1 MPEAGFHSRGY
12 LPHLKV
18 PGAAYFVTFRLA
30 DSLPRSV
37 VANLKARRKDLLARM
52 ADEQQSPTD
61 RRRNLHAWYAAEVDA
76 VLDSHSGIAHLRDAR
91 VADMVAGALRY
102 IPGSYW
108 LLPLL
113 AGLALSIPLVYLT
126 SVAEIGLRA
135 RRCGLFVIPSET
147 QGLPILRRVHEVMS
161 ARAAGEHPALR
172 GDGGGMESI
181 ERLIQDRTVAKLHL
195 ALLRDAPSTEGDRQQ
210 NPALLEIA
218 RRGELAAVTSK
229 GWSALLSDPS
239 SVAALH
245 RRQRGS
251 PSMPIRG

>member
-91 VADMVAGALRY
+91 VADMVAGALRHFAEVRYRLHAWCLMPNRVHAVVRPASGNALEDILHNWKSFTAHAANAPLGRTGEFWQRESYDHY
-102 IPGSYW
+102 IRDDADFEHCCSYTEQN
-108 LLPLL
+108 PVK
-113 AGLALSIPLVYLT
+113 AGLCAK
-126 SVAEIGLRA
+126 AEDWRW
-135 RRCGLFVIPSET
+135 S
-147 QGLPILRRVHEVMS
+147 
-161 ARAAGEHPALR
+161 
-172 GDGGGMESI
+172 
-181 ERLIQDRTVAKLHL
+181 
-195 ALLRDAPSTEGDRQQ
+195 
-210 NPALLEIA
+210 
-218 RRGELAAVTSK
+218 
-229 GWSALLSDPS
+229 SALP
-239 SVAALH
+239 
-245 RRQRGS
+245 
-251 PSMPIRG
+251 